1 MRRDLFRREALD
13 FNREKSL
20 GDVVLVRPI
29 SFALLT
35 IFAVMFTAAVIVF
48 AFSAEY
54 TRKTHVTGYLA
65 PDKGLIKVYAPQA
78 GILIEK
84 HVKEGQQVKRGDT
97 LFVLSTE
104 RSSRESAE
112 TQAAAIE
119 KLKQRRASLENE
131 LAKQGAI
138 DNIQVQ
144 STQERMR
151 GMEAELGQLRGEMG
165 IQQQR
170 VSSARENLARYRTLM
185 KNQFV
190 SAVQAQQKNE
200 ELLEQQARL
209 QALLRTR
216 TALERDINTLR
227 HDVTSTDLRGSNQRS
242 AIERDIAS
250 LEQELMEY
258 EARRTIVITAP
269 GDGVVTAILAER
281 GQTAQL
287 QSALLSILPT
297 GAMLEA
303 QLLVPSRAIGFI
315 AAHQVVAVR
324 YQAFPY
330 QRFGSHRGRITAISR
345 TLITSVDTQLPIV
358 PQEPVY
364 RVTVALD
371 AQSVQAYNQE
381 IALQPGMLLDADIWL
396 DHRRIIDWVFDP
408 LLSVTKKV

>member
-29 SFALLT
+29 SFSLLT
-35 IFAVMFTAAVIVF
+35 IFAVVFAIAVIVF
-48 AFSAEY
+48 SFSAEY
-54 TRKTHVTGYLA
+54 TRKTHVSGYLA

-78 GILIEK
+78 GTLIEK
-84 HVKEGQQVKRGDT
+84 HVKEGQQVKHGDT

-112 TQAAAIE
+112 TQATAIE
-119 KLKQRRASLENE
+119 KLKQRRASLEKE
-131 LAKQGAI
+131 LAKQGTI
-138 DNIQVQ
+138 DTIQVQ
-144 STQERMR
+144 STQERIR
-151 GMEAELGQLRGEMG
+151 GMEAELSQLRGEMS
-165 IQQQR
+165 IQQLR
-170 VSSARENLARYRTLM
+170 VASARENLARYRTLM

-209 QALLRTR
+209 QALMRTR

-227 HDVTSTDLRGSNQRS
+227 HDVTSTDLRATNQRS
-242 AIERDIAS
+242 AIERDISA
-250 LEQELMEY
+250 LEQELTEY

-269 GDGVVTAILAER
+269 GDGTVTAILAER
-281 GQTAQL
+281 GQTAQP

-315 AAHQVVAVR
+315 AAHQEVAVR

-330 QRFGSHRGRITAISR
+330 QRFGSHHGRITEISR
-345 TLITSVDTQLPIV
+345 TLITGQDTQLPIA

-364 RVTVALD
+364 RVTVVLD
-371 AQSVQAYNQE
+371 AQSVQAYNQK
-381 IALQPGMLLDADIWL
+381 IALQSGMLLDADIWL

>member
-20 GDVVLVRPI
+20 GDVVLVRPV
-29 SFALLT
+29 SFSLLT
-35 IFAVMFTAAVIVF
+35 IFAVAFAIAVIVF

-54 TRKTHVTGYLA
+54 TRKTHVSGYLA

-78 GILIEK
+78 GTLIEK

-112 TQAAAIE
+112 TQATAIE
-119 KLKQRRASLENE
+119 KLKQRRTSLEKE
-131 LAKQGAI
+131 LAKQGTI
-138 DNIQVQ
+138 DTIQVQ
-144 STQERMR
+144 STQQRVR

-165 IQQQR
+165 IQQLR
-170 VSSARENLARYRTLM
+170 VASARENLARYRTLM

-209 QALLRTR
+209 QALMRTR

-227 HDVTSTDLRGSNQRS
+227 HDVTSTDLRATNQRS
-242 AIERDIAS
+242 AIERDISS
-250 LEQELMEY
+250 LEQEMTEY

-269 GDGVVTAILAER
+269 GDGTVTAILAER
-281 GQTAQL
+281 GQTAQP

-297 GAMLEA
+297 GAVLEA

-315 AAHQVVAVR
+315 AAHQQVAVR

-330 QRFGSHRGRITAISR
+330 QRFGSHRGRITEISR
-345 TLITSVDTQLPIV
+345 TLITGQDTQLPV
-358 PQEPVY
+358 QPQEPVY

-371 AQSVQAYNQE
+371 AQSVKAYSQE
-381 IALQPGMLLDADIWL
+381 IALQSGMLLDADIWL

>member
-20 GDVVLVRPI
+20 GDVMLARPI
-29 SFALLT
+29 SFSLLT
-35 IFAVMFTAAVIVF
+35 FFAVMFAALIIVF

-54 TRKTHVTGYLA
+54 TRKTHVTGYLS

-78 GILIEK
+78 GTLIEK
-84 HVKEGQQVKRGDT
+84 HVKEGQQVKSGEA

-104 RSSRESAE
+104 RSSRESAQ
-112 TQAAAIE
+112 TQAAAID

-131 LAKQGAI
+131 LAKQGTI
-138 DNIQVQ
+138 DNIQTQ
-144 STQERMR
+144 ATQERLR
-151 GMEAELGQLRGEMG
+151 GMDAELEQLRGEMG
-165 IQQQR
+165 IQQLR
-170 VSSARENLARYRTLM
+170 VASARENLARFRKLM
-185 KNQFV
+185 NNQFV
-190 SAVQAQQKNE
+190 SAAQTQQKNE

-216 TALERDINTLR
+216 TALERDINMLR
-227 HDVTSTDLRGSNQRS
+227 HELTSTGLRATNQRS
-242 AIERDIAS
+242 ALERDIVT
-250 LEQELMEY
+250 LEQEMSEY

-269 GDGVVTAILAER
+269 GDGTVTGILAER
-281 GQTAQL
+281 GQTTQV
-287 QSALLSILPT
+287 QSPLLSILPS
-297 GAMLEA
+297 GAILQA

-315 AAHQVVAVR
+315 ATDQTVAVR

-330 QRFGSHRGRITAISR
+330 QRFGSHHGRVTEISR
-345 TLITSVDTQLPIV
+345 TLITSQDTQLPVV

-371 AQSVQAYNQE
+371 AQSVKAYNQH
-381 IALQPGMLLDADIWL
+381 IALQSGMLLDADIWL

>member
-29 SFALLT
+29 SFSMLT
-35 IFAVMFTAAVIVF
+35 IFAVAFAATVMVF
-48 AFSAEY
+48 AFCAEY
-54 TRKTHVTGYLA
+54 TRKTHVSGYLA
-65 PDKGLIKVYAPQA
+65 PDKGLIKVYAPQS
-78 GILIEK
+78 GTLIEK

-119 KLKQRRASLENE
+119 KLRQRRARLESE
-131 LAKQGAI
+131 LAKQGTI
-138 DNIQVQ
+138 DSIQVQ
-144 STQERMR
+144 STRERIR
-151 GMEAELGQLRGEMG
+151 GMEAELAQLRGEMG

-170 VSSARENLARYRTLM
+170 VASARENLARYRTLM

-209 QALLRTR
+209 QTLLRTR

-227 HDVTSTDLRGSNQRS
+227 HDVTSTDLRATNQRS
-242 AIERDIAS
+242 AIERDISS
-250 LEQELMEY
+250 LEQEMTEY

-269 GDGVVTAILAER
+269 GDGTVTAILAER

-287 QSALLSILPT
+287 QSALLSILPA
-297 GAMLEA
+297 GATLEA
-303 QLLVPSRAIGFI
+303 HLLIPSRAIGFI
-315 AAHQVVAVR
+315 AAHQQVAVR

-330 QRFGSHRGRITAISR
+330 QRFGSHRGRITEISR
-345 TLITSVDTQLPIV
+345 ALITSSDTHLPVV

-371 AQSVQAYNQE
+371 AQSVKAYNQQ

>member
-13 FNREKSL
+13 FSREKSL

-29 SFALLT
+29 SFSLLT
-35 IFAVMFTAAVIVF
+35 IFAVAFAAAVLVF

-54 TRKTHVTGYLA
+54 TRKTHVTGYLT
-65 PDKGLIKVYAPQA
+65 PDKGLIKVYAPLA
-78 GILIEK
+78 GTLIEK
-84 HVKEGQQVKRGDT
+84 HVKEGQLVRRGDI

-104 RSSRESAE
+104 RSSRESPE
-112 TQAAAIE
+112 TQAAAID
-119 KLKQRRASLENE
+119 KLKQRRASLEKE

-138 DNIQVQ
+138 DSLQTQ
-144 STQERMR
+144 STQERIR
-151 GMEAELGQLRGEMG
+151 AMELELQQLRGEMG

-170 VSSARENLARYRTLM
+170 VSSAQENLARYRTLI
-185 KNQFV
+185 KNNFV
-190 SAVQAQQKNE
+190 SAAQAQQKNE
-200 ELLEQQARL
+200 ELLEQQARQ

-227 HDVTSTDLRGSNQRS
+227 HDVTSGDLRATNQRS
-242 AIERDIAS
+242 AIERDISA
-250 LEQELMEY
+250 LEQELTEY

-269 GDGVVTAILAER
+269 ADGAVTAILAER
-281 GQTAQL
+281 GQTAQP

-297 GAMLEA
+297 GATLEA

-315 AAHQVVAVR
+315 AAHQQVAVR

-330 QRFGSHRGRITAISR
+330 QRFGSHRGRITEISR
-345 TLITSVDTQLPIV
+345 TLITALDTQLPIA

-371 AQSVQAYNQE
+371 AQAVKAYNQQ

-408 LLSVTKKV
+408 LLSVTKKI

>member
-29 SFALLT
+29 SFSLLT
-35 IFAVMFTAAVIVF
+35 IFAVVFAAAVIVF

-54 TRKTHVTGYLA
+54 TRKTHVSGYLA
-65 PDKGLIKVYAPQA
+65 PDKGLIKVFAPQA
-78 GILIEK
+78 GTLIEK

-112 TQAAAIE
+112 TQASAIE
-119 KLKQRRASLENE
+119 KLKQRRASLEKE
-131 LAKQGAI
+131 LAKQGTI
-138 DNIQVQ
+138 DTIQVQ
-144 STQERMR
+144 STQQRIR

-165 IQQQR
+165 IQQLR

-209 QALLRTR
+209 QALMRTR

-227 HDVTSTDLRGSNQRS
+227 HDVTSTDLRATNQRS
-242 AIERDIAS
+242 AIERDISS
-250 LEQELMEY
+250 LEQEMTEY

-269 GDGVVTAILAER
+269 GDGTVTAILAER
-281 GQTAQL
+281 GQTAQP

-297 GAMLEA
+297 GAVLEA

-315 AAHQVVAVR
+315 AAHQEVAVR

-330 QRFGSHRGRITAISR
+330 QRFGSHRGRITEISR
-345 TLITSVDTQLPIV
+345 TLITGQDTQLPIA

-371 AQSVQAYNQE
+371 AQSVQAYDQK
-381 IALQPGMLLDADIWL
+381 IALQSGMLLDADIWL

>member
-315 AAHQVVAVR
+315 AAHQEVAVR

>member
-29 SFALLT
+29 SFSLLT
-35 IFAVMFTAAVIVF
+35 IFAVAFAVAVLVF

-54 TRKTHVTGYLA
+54 TRKTHVSGYLA

-78 GILIEK
+78 GTWIEK

-104 RSSRESAE
+104 RSSRDSAE
-112 TQAAAIE
+112 TQAAAIG
-119 KLKQRRASLENE
+119 KLKQRRASLETE

-138 DNIQVQ
+138 DDIQVQ
-144 STQERMR
+144 STQERIR
-151 GMEAELGQLRGEMG
+151 GMEAELAQLRGEMG

-170 VSSARENLARYRTLM
+170 VASARENLARYRTLM

-190 SAVQAQQKNE
+190 SAVQAQQKYE

-209 QALLRTR
+209 QALMRTR

-227 HDVTSTDLRGSNQRS
+227 HDVTSTDLRATNQRS

-269 GDGVVTAILAER
+269 GDGTVTAILAER

-297 GAMLEA
+297 GARLEA

-315 AAHQVVAVR
+315 AAQQVVAVR

-330 QRFGSHRGRITAISR
+330 QRFGSHRGRITEISR
-345 TLITSVDTQLPIV
+345 TLITGLDTQLPIA

-371 AQSVQAYNQE
+371 AQSVQAYNQKIE
-381 IALQPGMLLDADIWL
+381 LQPGMLLDADIWL

>member
-144 STQERMR
+144 STQERTR

>member
-1 MRRDLFRREALD
+1 MRPDLFRREALD

-20 GDVVLVRPI
+20 GDVMLVRPI
-29 SFALLT
+29 AFSLLT
-35 IFAVMFTAAVIVF
+35 LLAVVFAAAVIVF
-48 AFSAEY
+48 ACSAEY
-54 TRKTHVTGYLA
+54 TRKTHVAGYLS

-78 GILIEK
+78 GTLIEK
-84 HVKEGQQVKRGDT
+84 HVKEGQEVKQGDT

-104 RSSRESAE
+104 RSSRNGVE
-112 TQAAAIE
+112 TQAAAIA
-119 KLKQRRASLENE
+119 KLKQRRTSLENE
-131 LAKQGAI
+131 LAKQGTI
-138 DNIQVQ
+138 DTIQVQ
-144 STQERMR
+144 STQERIR
-151 GMEAELGQLRGEMG
+151 GMEGELEQLRGEAG

-170 VSSARENLARYRTLM
+170 VSSARETLARYRKLM
-185 KNQFV
+185 NSQFV
-190 SAVQAQQKNE
+190 SAAQAQQKNE

-209 QALLRTR
+209 QALLRAR
-216 TALERDINTLR
+216 TVLERDINTLR
-227 HDVTSTDLRGSNQRS
+227 HDLTSTDMRATNQRS

-269 GDGVVTAILAER
+269 GDGTVTAILAER
-281 GQTAQL
+281 GQSTQA

-297 GAMLEA
+297 GATLEA

-315 AAHQVVAVR
+315 AAHQVVAIR

-330 QRFGSHRGRITAISR
+330 QRFGSHRGRITEISR
-345 TLITSVDTQLPIV
+345 TLITGLDTQLPLV

-371 AQSVQAYNQE
+371 MQSVKAYSKE
-381 IALQPGMLLDADIWL
+381 IALQSGMLLDADIWL

>member
-29 SFALLT
+29 SFSLLT
-35 IFAVMFTAAVIVF
+35 IFAVVFAAAVIVF
-48 AFSAEY
+48 SFSAEY
-54 TRKTHVTGYLA
+54 TRKTHVSGYLA
-65 PDKGLIKVYAPQA
+65 PDKGLIKVFAPQA
-78 GILIEK
+78 GTLIEK

-112 TQAAAIE
+112 TQASAIE
-119 KLKQRRASLENE
+119 KLKQRRASLEKE
-131 LAKQGAI
+131 LAKQGTI
-138 DNIQVQ
+138 DTIQVQ
-144 STQERMR
+144 STQQRIR

-165 IQQQR
+165 IQQLR

-209 QALLRTR
+209 QALMRTR

-227 HDVTSTDLRGSNQRS
+227 HDVTSTGLRATNQRS
-242 AIERDIAS
+242 AIERDISA
-250 LEQELMEY
+250 LEQELTEH

-269 GDGVVTAILAER
+269 GDGTVTAILADR
-281 GQTAQL
+281 GQTAQP

-297 GAMLEA
+297 GAVLEA

-315 AAHQVVAVR
+315 AAHQEVAVR

-330 QRFGSHRGRITAISR
+330 QRFGSHRGRITEISR
-345 TLITSVDTQLPIV
+345 TLITGQDTQLPIA

-371 AQSVQAYNQE
+371 AQSVQAYDQK
-381 IALQPGMLLDADIWL
+381 IALQSGMLLDADIWL

>member
-345 TLITSVDTQLPIV
+345 TLITGLDTQLPIV